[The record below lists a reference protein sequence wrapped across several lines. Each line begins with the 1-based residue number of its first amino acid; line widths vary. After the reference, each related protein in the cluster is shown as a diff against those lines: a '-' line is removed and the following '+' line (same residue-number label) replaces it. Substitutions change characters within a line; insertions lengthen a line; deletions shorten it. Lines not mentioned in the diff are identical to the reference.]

1 MSLILAI
8 QASGNL
14 LKRRLI
20 SEFLASMAGT
30 FARNLCSSS
39 IAIHSYCLEVLLE
52 NGCFC
57 E

>member
-8 QASGNL
+8 QALGNL